1 MNKENSL
8 TPMLNLYPDSMGG
21 TLKDVTQ
28 FLASDDLKDSFGSIY
43 ILPSIYNTD
52 LDRGFS
58 VIDYNINELFASEED
73 LEKIKALG
81 LDLKLDFILN
91 HASVLSPQFQDLLEN
106 GQKSK
111 YKDFFINWNE
121 FWTGCGK
128 MTTDGYIQP
137 EKKYLDK
144 MFFRKPGL
152 PILMVR
158 MPDGSKIPYW
168 NTFYQKVFYDPI
180 DAQDLLKQFGMQYAS
195 AEELA
200 DLVNKQLKENVNP
213 ADMNLGR
220 WATMHNEICDYLD
233 SRCKY
238 LGQMDL
244 NLK

>member
-1 MNKENSL
+1 MNKGDSL

-91 HASVLSPQFQDLLEN
+91 HASVLSPQFQDLLGN

-111 YKDFFINWNE
+111 YKDFF
-121 FWTGCGK
+121 
-128 MTTDGYIQP
+128 
-137 EKKYLDK
+137 
-144 MFFRKPGL
+144 
-152 PILMVR
+152 
-158 MPDGSKIPYW
+158 
-168 NTFYQKVFYDPI
+168 
-180 DAQDLLKQFGMQYAS
+180 GMNSGPVVA
-195 AEELA
+195 
-200 DLVNKQLKENVNP
+200 K
-213 ADMNLGR
+213 
-220 WATMHNEICDYLD
+220 
-233 SRCKY
+233 
-238 LGQMDL
+238 
-244 NLK
+244 